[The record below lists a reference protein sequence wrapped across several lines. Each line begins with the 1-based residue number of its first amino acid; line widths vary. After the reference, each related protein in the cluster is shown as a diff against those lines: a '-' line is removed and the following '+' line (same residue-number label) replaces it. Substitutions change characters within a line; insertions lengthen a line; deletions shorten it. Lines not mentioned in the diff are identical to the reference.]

1 MLNVEIKA
9 FGRHHSF
16 CDDGFKSTST
26 SLLDNHTNQ
35 FPIASTRRAIFYIAM
50 AVPGTQLALPKNH
63 QNMYTGEKLGMA
75 ERLDKLKTDS

>member
-1 MLNVEIKA
+1 MLNEEIKA

-16 CDDGFKSTST
+16 VMTASRT